1 MDLPAGAL
9 AGIRVLDLSRILAG
23 PSCTQLLGDLGA
35 DVIKVERP
43 GHGDDTRDWGPPF
56 LPGPEGPTA
65 ESAYYACANRNKRSI
80 AIDFSQSDGA
90 SLIRRLV
97 ESCDVVIENH
107 RVGSLARYGLDAT
120 SMREAQPR
128 LIYCSITGFGQTGPR
143 ATQPGYDFLA
153 QAMSGVM
160 SITGEADGAPMK
172 VGVGIADL
180 MCGMYAAVAIL
191 AALRHRETS
200 GKGQTID
207 LSLFDSTLA
216 WLANRGSNYLVSGQ
230 QPRRWGNAH
239 PNIVPYETFPTS
251 DGWVVIACGNDTQ
264 FERLCDGL
272 QLNGVSGDPRFSTN
286 QARLENRDAVVER
299 IASAT
304 LRETTSHWVAVL
316 EKHRVP
322 GGAVMS
328 VAEALADPQTQARDM
343 LARIAR
349 PDAKPHTFV
358 ANPIRLDATPVS
370 YRRHPPGLGEHTGEV
385 LTEQLGIS
393 SDELTALRERD
404 VIG

>member
-1 MDLPAGAL
+1 MELAAGAL

-43 GHGDDTRDWGPPF
+43 GHGDDTRSWGPPF
-56 LPGPEGPTA
+56 LSGPEGPRA

-80 AIDFSQSDGA
+80 AIDFTHRDGA
-90 SLIRRLV
+90 ALIHRLA
-97 ESCDVVIENH
+97 ESCDVLIENH

-160 SITGEADGAPMK
+160 SITGEAGGAPMK

-239 PNIVPYETFPTS
+239 PNIVPYETFPTA

-264 FERLCDGL
+264 FARLCDGL

-299 IASAT
+299 IAAAT
-304 LRETTSHWVAVL
+304 LRETTSHWVAIL

-343 LARIAR
+343 LARLERSPAESY
-349 PDAKPHTFV
+349 TFV
-358 ANPIRLDATPVS
+358 ANPIRLDQTPVS
-370 YRRHPPGLGEHTGEV
+370 YRRSPPALGEHTGEV
-385 LTEQLGIS
+385 LAEELGLDPDALAS
-393 SDELTALRERD
+393 LRERD